1 MLKFK
6 HKKGYCPWI
15 NIKGIT
21 YYLQDENKGKDIY
34 GNTIYEY
41 KFCCR
46 KDRGRIISLPDHC
59 AVINRISGT
68 NYLPNKM
75 YSWKP
80 QDKTGE
86 EIAEYYLFLNC
97 NKKLHTF

>member
-41 KFCCR
+41 KF
-46 KDRGRIISLPDHC
+46 
-59 AVINRISGT
+59 
-68 NYLPNKM
+68 
-75 YSWKP
+75 
-80 QDKTGE
+80 
-86 EIAEYYLFLNC
+86 
-97 NKKLHTF
+97 